1 MEIDYDEQPA
11 INIAAPAPGLALGM
25 GCIRCLLRVRS
36 DAAVMNTSNAKIW
49 VYDENRF
56 DVVPPFLVA
65 EAAGS
70 LVIDEDREQLRQ
82 FAESIIEWLARTEQR
97 GGARI
102 HRLR

>member
-1 MEIDYDEQPA
+1 
-11 INIAAPAPGLALGM
+11 
-25 GCIRCLLRVRS
+25 
-36 DAAVMNTSNAKIW
+36 MNTSNAKIW

-97 GGARI
+97 GSARI

>member
-1 MEIDYDEQPA
+1 
-11 INIAAPAPGLALGM
+11 
-25 GCIRCLLRVRS
+25 
-36 DAAVMNTSNAKIW
+36 MNTPNAKVW
-49 VYDENRF
+49 VYDENGL

-70 LVIDEDREQLRQ
+70 LTIDEDRAELRQ
-82 FAESIIEWLARTEQR
+82 FAESILEWLAQTEQQ